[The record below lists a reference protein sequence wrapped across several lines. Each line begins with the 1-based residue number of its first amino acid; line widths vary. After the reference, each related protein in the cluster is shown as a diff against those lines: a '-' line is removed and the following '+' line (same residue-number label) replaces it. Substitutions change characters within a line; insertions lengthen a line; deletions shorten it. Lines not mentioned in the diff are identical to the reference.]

1 MIKENDEFFVHFFIV
16 AFLEF
21 YKDTILSV
29 DYSQIPSILSQL
41 NIKSIADLE
50 KIAKRAKEI
59 KQQTPYSFKLLAKK
73 LEIYKP
79 RSNRLKE
86 LFLLYEPE
94 SLLCLPVLPSE
105 VFFIAYNNIVGCPD
119 YDCGNF
125 KNIDYNDIFGGKH
138 EKSKLFIFIIL
149 FYKKEQCALSVN
161 RNRFLNRMNCIKMV

>member
-1 MIKENDEFFVHFFIV
+1 M
-16 AFLEF
+16 
-21 YKDTILSV
+21 
-29 DYSQIPSILSQL
+29 
-41 NIKSIADLE
+41 E

-73 LEIYKP
+73 LEIFRP

-86 LFLLYEPE
+86 LFTLYEPE

-125 KNIDYNDIFGGKH
+125 KSIDYHDVYGGKH
-138 EKSKLFIFIIL
+138 EKSKLYLIFIIL
-149 FYKKEQCALSVN
+149 FFQKE
-161 RNRFLNRMNCIKMV
+161 